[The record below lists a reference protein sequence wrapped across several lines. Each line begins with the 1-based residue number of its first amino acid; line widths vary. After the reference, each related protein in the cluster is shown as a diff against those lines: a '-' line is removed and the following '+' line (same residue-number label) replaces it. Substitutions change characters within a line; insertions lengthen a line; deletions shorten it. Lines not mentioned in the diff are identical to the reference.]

1 MNDVS
6 GFHHVGITVR
16 SLSDSLAF
24 YRDLLGFEEVFSWN
38 PREPY
43 IGVLVGYPQVDLKAT
58 ILRVPNSD
66 MRLELLEYGGVDGEP
81 IDPRNG
87 NPGTAHIALFVNNL
101 DAMYE
106 SLSKAGI
113 DAVSTPVT
121 PTIGPNRGGRAVYM
135 IDPDGVRVE
144 LIETRM
150 SFDDYANAQGC

>member
-16 SLSDSLAF
+16 SLSESLAF

-38 PREPY
+38 PQAPY
-43 IGVLVGYPQVDLKAT
+43 IGVLVGYPEVDLKAA

-66 MRLELLEYGGVDGEP
+66 TRLELLEYGGVAGEP
-81 IDPRNG
+81 IDSRNG
-87 NPGTAHIALFVNNL
+87 NPGTAHIALFVTNL

-113 DAVSTPVT
+113 SAVSPPVT
-121 PTIGPNRGGRAVYM
+121 PTIGPNKGGRVVYM

-144 LIETRM
+144 LIETSM
-150 SFDDYANAQGC
+150 SFDAYADSQGC